1 MLNIE
6 IFLLLGLAAYA
17 TCASGNKPNKKGTMR
32 RLICFCCDNSE
43 VNNSKGKCKYTG
55 GGDTTL
61 GVNMDSIDGSDSPDS
76 EPRPIEYYKCIA
88 YKGLSNMDNKGYAD
102 GSPNICIYKEGV
114 IINGIKIP
122 MDIGNKNVHPIVKFN
137 EKEGFT
143 VNGRKVPADAKG
155 NPLHPADDN
164 ASG

>member
-61 GVNMDSIDGSDSPDS
+61 GVNMDSIDGSDSP
-76 EPRPIEYYKCIA
+76 
-88 YKGLSNMDNKGYAD
+88 G
-102 GSPNICIYKEGV
+102 PNICIYKEGV

>member
-102 GSPNICIYKEGV
+102 GRLSALDLFGSL
-114 IINGIKIP
+114 
-122 MDIGNKNVHPIVKFN
+122 
-137 EKEGFT
+137 T
-143 VNGRKVPADAKG
+143 VLFWSMTMLSRTLLP
-155 NPLHPADDN
+155 
-164 ASG
+164 